1 MVKSIWN
8 EDLGLE
14 QKLFKDLLT
23 YWTIC
28 DPLGKIR
35 PFRPIWSIRGL
46 YPQYMQ
52 ILSDSLLSAHL
63 QLKHGKNYNAV
74 SLFQWRGVMQH
85 FRQFCDDAIFRAP
98 NASLLE
104 KRTPLT
110 KSWAFISLLLYIL
123 CGRGSWSRTAIYKNI
138 HLFWL
143 WSVRVTVRL
152 SKMAKIKVG
161 NNGTAIYAS
170 GSLSAHNL

>member
-1 MVKSIWN
+1 MSKNFLKMYWHIEQYATHWVK
-8 EDLGLE
+8 
-14 QKLFKDLLT
+14 
-23 YWTIC
+23 Y
-28 DPLGKIR
+28 DPLDPYDQYVDFIHSTCKYYVILFEVLICNSSSGKITMR
-35 PFRPIWSIRGL
+35 SHCFNDAEWCSI
-46 YPQYMQ
+46 
-52 ILSDSLLSAHL
+52 
-63 QLKHGKNYNAV
+63 
-74 SLFQWRGVMQH
+74 

-110 KSWAFISLLLYIL
+110 KSWAFTLLLLNIL
-123 CGRGSWSRTAIYKNI
+123 CGRVSWWRTTIYKNI

-152 SKMAKIKVG
+152 SKMAKIMVG

>member
-1 MVKSIWN
+1 MLICNSSTWKITMRSNCFNDAEWCSI
-8 EDLGLE
+8 
-14 QKLFKDLLT
+14 
-23 YWTIC
+23 
-28 DPLGKIR
+28 
-35 PFRPIWSIRGL
+35 
-46 YPQYMQ
+46 
-52 ILSDSLLSAHL
+52 
-63 QLKHGKNYNAV
+63 
-74 SLFQWRGVMQH
+74 

-110 KSWAFISLLLYIL
+110 KSWAFTLLLLYIL
-123 CGRGSWSRTAIYKNI
+123 CGRGSCERIANNAYHQFMSEVWRWHVQPLSCYVQCGWWRTTIYKNI
-138 HLFWL
+138 RLFWL

-161 NNGTAIYAS
+161 NNDTAIYAS